1 MTQMTHISI
10 YGPGNNARTVL
21 EILAKLACFQPDE
34 TAADINA
41 VRQKQEN
48 PYAPLLTQTL
58 GLLQDLGETREPPA
72 YTGTRFELKDVS
84 AEVETLSA
92 KVAERGKRK
101 AEIEAQL
108 STFEQT
114 KAQLYHLTSLNA
126 SMDEIFACKYLKVR
140 FGRLPKDSFVTV
152 SYTHLAPPCVLRCGR
167 YAPPGLRG
175 SGRTPRMSSS
185 SAASRPCCRARPSG
199 SCWPPCGHGM
209 CCLLYT
215 SRCV

>member
-58 GLLQDLGETREPPA
+58 GLLQDLGETRGPPA
-72 YTGTRFELKDVS
+72 YTGTRLGVKDVS

-140 FGRLPKDSFVTV
+140 FGRLPKDSFVKLP
-152 SYTHLAPPCVLRCGR
+152 Y
-167 YAPPGLRG
+167 YADKSFTFREYDFDGE
-175 SGRTPRMSSS
+175 
-185 SAASRPCCRARPSG
+185 
-199 SCWPPCGHGM
+199 
-209 CCLLYT
+209 YY
-215 SRCV
+215 